1 MSKDT
6 IISHKRQL
14 EGDLQLLLQRLDE
27 KKRRIAEERKPIE
40 EKYEILAHTI
50 RQQPTDPLKKIPA
63 MEEQIR
69 SLRSKIAS
77 NELIFQAHNPVSIST
92 NEKRINN
99 VRQRISNLQK
109 NINSYNVR
117 QQELYKKMPL
127 QAHVDVA
134 SIASPTP
141 AVNNSKKGIIN
152 TLTNSLKKLKFGGR
166 RHRRCKTVRRV
177 RRSRKTVR
185 KHSRR

>member
-99 VRQRISNLQK
+99 VRQRITNLQK
-109 NINSYNVR
+109 NINNYNAR
-117 QQELYKKMPL
+117 QIELYKKMPL
-127 QAHVDVA
+127 EEHVDMA
-134 SIASPTP
+134 SVTP
-141 AVNNSKKGIIN
+141 PRSVVNAPKSIMS
-152 TLTNSLKKLKFGGR
+152 TLTNSFKKLKFGGR
-166 RHRRCKTVRRV
+166 RRCKTVRRV
-177 RRSRKTVR
+177 RRSRKTAR